1 MMDGFDI
8 PKRFQDKTFNSYD
21 PDNLSNKKN
30 PYEKVREYV
39 DTFADRNKNGD
50 WLVLTGGYG
59 LGKTH
64 LAFAAARKIMKY
76 YAEQFVEE
84 NPNSLRYTRA
94 TKKIIFVN
102 SSELVQKIRDSYD
115 SDRVNEK
122 EIMARYET
130 IPLLIIDDLGTE
142 KASEWQHEKM
152 YLILNHRYNE
162 MKTTIITTNL
172 GIAGLRKQ
180 VSERVVERMIE
191 AAGGGEYLWK
201 LEGKS
206 YRRKGLK

>member
-1 MMDGFDI
+1 
-8 PKRFQDKTFNSYD
+8 
-21 PDNLSNKKN
+21 
-30 PYEKVREYV
+30 
-39 DTFADRNKNGD
+39 
-50 WLVLTGGYG
+50 
-59 LGKTH
+59 
-64 LAFAAARKIMKY
+64 
-76 YAEQFVEE
+76 
-84 NPNSLRYTRA
+84 
-94 TKKIIFVN
+94 
-102 SSELVQKIRDSYD
+102 
-115 SDRVNEK
+115 
-122 EIMARYET
+122 MARYET